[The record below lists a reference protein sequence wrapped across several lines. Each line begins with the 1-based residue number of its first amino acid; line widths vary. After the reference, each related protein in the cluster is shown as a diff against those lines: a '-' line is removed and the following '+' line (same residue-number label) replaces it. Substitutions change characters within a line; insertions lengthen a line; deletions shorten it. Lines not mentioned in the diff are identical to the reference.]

1 MIVEATKKVVERQ
14 DLTAAEAEQVMDE
27 IMSGEA
33 EAVNMAAFLTALRM
47 KGETV
52 EEITA
57 FAKGMRKHGIKVPVQ
72 GDVLEIVGTGGDEA
86 NSINISTTASIL
98 VAAAGYKVAKHGNR
112 SVSSKSGAADC
123 LEALGV
129 KLDLEP
135 EQNAKVL
142 EASNICFM
150 FAQKYHSAMR
160 FVGPVRKALGIR
172 TVFNIL
178 GPLANPAE
186 ADVELL
192 GVYSEELVEPMAHVL
207 DKLGVKRALV
217 VYGQDR
223 LDEISLSAP
232 TTVME
237 VNQSTFTSY
246 ELTPAQFGMKR
257 CDKSEL
263 VGGDGAQN
271 AQITESI
278 LKGECTDAKAE
289 AVILNAGAGIYLM
302 GGADSIAAG
311 IQKARETIANGKAYE
326 KLQQFVALTNMI
338 LDDLAAATR
347 ARVERKMAQ
356 IPLETV
362 KEQALN
368 LAAKEGTFT
377 FPFEQAIAKEGISFI
392 CEVKKASPSKGI
404 IAEDFPYLEIAREY
418 EKAGA
423 DCISVLT
430 ETDYFKG
437 EDRFLREINDA
448 VQIPTIRKDFIIDEY
463 MIYEAKLLG
472 ASCVLLIAALLDT
485 ETIRQY
491 KAICD
496 QLGLSALVEAHDE
509 AEAASALAAGARMVG
524 VNNRNLKDFTVD
536 IHNSTRLRELV
547 PRNVLFVAESG
558 IKTAEDIAELVSAG
572 VNGVLIGET
581 LMRSPDKAQMLDEL
595 RSRV

>member
-1 MIVEATKKVVERQ
+1 MIRQAIIKLANKQNLTYDEAS
-14 DLTAAEAEQVMDE
+14 QVMNE
-27 IMSGEA
+27 MMSGETTQ
-33 EAVNMAAFLTALRM
+33 VQIAAFVTALAM
-47 KGETV
+47 KGETI
-52 EEITA
+52 EEITGCA
-57 FAKGMRKHGIKVPVQ
+57 AAMRAKGVRLLHNVEA
-72 GDVLEIVGTGGDEA
+72 LEIVGTGGDQS
-86 NSINISTTASIL
+86 NSFNISTTSAI
-98 VAAAGYKVAKHGNR
+98 VIAAGGVPVAKHGNR
-112 SVSSKSGAADC
+112 AASSKSGAADC

-142 EASNICFM
+142 EESNICFM

-237 VNQSTFTSY
+237 VNQGTFTKY
-246 ELTPAQFGMKR
+246 ELTPEQFGMKR

-302 GGADSIAAG
+302 GGPDSIAAG

-326 KLQQFVALTNMI
+326 KLQQFVALTN
-338 LDDLAAATR
+338 A
-347 ARVERKMAQ
+347 
-356 IPLETV
+356 
-362 KEQALN
+362 
-368 LAAKEGTFT
+368 
-377 FPFEQAIAKEGISFI
+377 
-392 CEVKKASPSKGI
+392 
-404 IAEDFPYLEIAREY
+404 
-418 EKAGA
+418 
-423 DCISVLT
+423 
-430 ETDYFKG
+430 
-437 EDRFLREINDA
+437 
-448 VQIPTIRKDFIIDEY
+448 
-463 MIYEAKLLG
+463 
-472 ASCVLLIAALLDT
+472 
-485 ETIRQY
+485 
-491 KAICD
+491 
-496 QLGLSALVEAHDE
+496 
-509 AEAASALAAGARMVG
+509 
-524 VNNRNLKDFTVD
+524 
-536 IHNSTRLRELV
+536 
-547 PRNVLFVAESG
+547 
-558 IKTAEDIAELVSAG
+558 
-572 VNGVLIGET
+572 
-581 LMRSPDKAQMLDEL
+581 
-595 RSRV
+595 